1 MKHNIITL
9 SLLGCCAMA
18 AAQNTEV
25 QYLSG
30 RDASATVEW
39 KFFCSAG
46 QNSGKWR
53 KIAVPSCWEQQG
65 FGEYTYGRWYK
76 KPGGKPSTE
85 TGCYR
90 HEFRVPAAWQGK
102 KVEIVFDGVMTDAT
116 VSVNG
121 KTAGPTHR
129 GAFTRFAYDISRLI
143 DYGGKN
149 TLEVTV
155 KKQSDDSSV
164 NNAERR
170 ADWWLFGGIYRPVYL
185 RALPK
190 THIAHTCIDAKAD
203 GTLTLDLTTE
213 GLADGYKLAASISP
227 LQSQATQQSPQNQS
241 RCLPGN
247 ASAWPCA
254 SMA

>member
-85 TGCYR
+85 TGRYR

-164 NNAERR
+164 NNAER
-170 ADWWLFGGIYRPVYL
+170 APTGGSS
-185 RALPK
+185 
-190 THIAHTCIDAKAD
+190 
-203 GTLTLDLTTE
+203 
-213 GLADGYKLAASISP
+213 AASTARSTCARCP
-227 LQSQATQQSPQNQS
+227 RRTLPTPALTQKQTGRSRSTSPQ
-241 RCLPGN
+241 R
-247 ASAWPCA
+247 ASPTATSWPPR
-254 SMA
+254 